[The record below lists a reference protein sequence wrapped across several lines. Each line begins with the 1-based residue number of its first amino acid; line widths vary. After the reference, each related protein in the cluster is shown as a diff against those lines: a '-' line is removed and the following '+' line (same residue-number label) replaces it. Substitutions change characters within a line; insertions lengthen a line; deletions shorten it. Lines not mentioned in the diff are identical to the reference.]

1 MTARLQDQDFTYWFL
16 SEAFGWDV
24 VLQLVWRFD
33 DAVPD
38 ADVTAMAVGLARGA
52 LHRRIVR
59 PSIPVARPG
68 WVRSDRDPA
77 VRLDDESVTPDEVLD
92 WATRDLETVD
102 LDAEAGRCWALRST
116 RTTTGGSALSLTCL
130 HLVADG
136 RAMTAAAVAAVAD
149 TAGVRDDI
157 GAAPTGP
164 SALVGDVGDA
174 ARQVVGAVA
183 GVARTAVAVVSDL
196 RSTDS
201 GVARPASVTPR
212 TPAHTR
218 APLAR
223 PSWATVTVP
232 VAEWDAVAQRHGGTR
247 NSLFVAV
254 LAGALVATGYAD
266 DGLPVK
272 VGIPMSLRRGDDD
285 QRSNATGGVSI
296 SLAERVVPGSDLGGV
311 RALCRDAFAALSA
324 GRRPA
329 MIHLQPLLQV
339 LPLSVVT
346 SVVTGGGSGMPD
358 VVASNLGSFDGLRR
372 VGGRTAT
379 DVAFRGTAHHVDPA
393 GTQRFGE
400 GVQSWYLETDGAAT
414 FAVAGFDET
423 RVGSAQALT
432 TALSAELTGWDV
444 PHEFW

>member
-38 ADVTAMAVGLARGA
+38 ADVTAMAMGLARGA

-68 WVRSDRDPA
+68 WVRSDRAPA
-77 VRLDDESVTPDEVLD
+77 VRLDDERVTPDEVLD

-102 LDAEAGRCWALRST
+102 LDAEEGRCWALRAT

-136 RAMTAAAVAAVAD
+136 RAMTAAAVAAVVDA
-149 TAGVRDDI
+149 AGVRDDM
-157 GAAPTGP
+157 GCAPTGLA
-164 SALVGDVGDA
+164 ALVGDVGDA
-174 ARQVVGAVA
+174 ARQVAGAAA
-183 GVARTAVAVVSDL
+183 GVARTAAAVVSDL
-196 RSTDS
+196 RSPDS
-201 GVARPASVTPR
+201 GAARPASVTPR

-218 APLAR
+218 APRAR

-232 VAEWDAVAQRHGGTR
+232 LTEWDAVARRHGGTR

-254 LAGALVATGYAD
+254 LAGALIATGYAD

-358 VVASNLGSFDGLRR
+358 VVASNLGSFDGLLR

-393 GTQRFGE
+393 GPQRFGE

-432 TALSAELTGWDV
+432 AALSAELTGWDV